1 MKKSP
6 LANAREMLGW
16 TQTQLAEAAEVSV
29 SAISELERGHYRN
42 PSFSLVMRV
51 VGALQRGGLK
61 GLKAED
67 LVSIADGAA

>member
-1 MKKSP
+1 MEKSP
-6 LANAREMLGW
+6 LANARELLGW
-16 TQTQLAEAAEVSV
+16 TQSKLAEEAEVSV

-51 VGALQRGGLK
+51 VAALQRGGLK

-67 LVSIADGAA
+67 LFSVASA